1 MKNLKFGMFALLI
14 GMFAS
19 CDSHDDGCHECHIA
33 YIVDNVEV
41 AGVDIGEFCGSAL
54 EEVEG
59 ADYTHELT
67 EDVTVQGYDGND
79 VTVPAGVYSEIH
91 CEEHGDHDDHDH

>member
-1 MKNLKFGMFALLI
+1 MESSVKT
-14 GMFAS
+14 
-19 CDSHDDGCHECHIA
+19 
-33 YIVDNVEV
+33 
-41 AGVDIGEFCGSAL
+41 AL

-79 VTVPAGVYSEIH
+79 VTVPAGVYNEIH

>member
-19 CDSHDDGCHECHIA
+19 CDSHDDCHECHIA

-41 AGVDIGEFCGSAL
+41 AEVEIGEFCGSAL

-59 ADYTHELT
+59 PDYTHELT
-67 EDVTVQGYDGND
+67 EDVTVQGLDGND
-79 VTVPAGVYSEIH
+79 VTVPAGVYNEIH
-91 CEEHGDHDDHDH
+91 CEDHGHDDHDH